1 MGKFFSKLDLGLLKF
16 LFSHISDKGHNTS
29 SVQCRCGQ
37 RTKEVKN
44 CQFFEAINFAV
55 YCCCCCRQ
63 FHDRASILFF
73 CINNR
78 IIISTFEKGESKKR
92 KRERE
97 KESKE
102 ICGREKS
109 KWNFEEEMTRMW
121 MKMWQQTRQRL
132 KSERVKKYEKKYK
145 ID

>member
-1 MGKFFSKLDLGLLKF
+1 MLSTVVVAVNNFTTELLSCFFVSTTESSSAPLRKAKAR
-16 LFSHISDKGHNTS
+16 KGS
-29 SVQCRCGQ
+29 
-37 RTKEVKN
+37 
-44 CQFFEAINFAV
+44 
-55 YCCCCCRQ
+55 
-63 FHDRASILFF
+63 
-73 CINNR
+73 
-78 IIISTFEKGESKKR
+78 
-92 KRERE
+92 ERE

>member
-55 YCCCCCRQ
+55 YCCCCCQQ

-73 CINNR
+73 V
-78 IIISTFEKGESKKR
+78 STTESSSAPLRKAKARKGS
-92 KRERE
+92 ERE

-132 KSERVKKYEKKYK
+132 KSERVKKHEKKYK